1 MNLQT
6 IKLLLLRLA
15 IFCLPF
21 LTGAM
26 YSHVWDDN
34 LIYSFDV
41 LLVLLYVIWAVESRS
56 PSRGGIVFNA
66 YCSTALLKIAWSA
79 ITILPAISQVRGAAA
94 VIMLAKA
101 FLMYFY
107 LLNNVRTRETF
118 DIVVHWL
125 MVVLLFQGLVGVLQ
139 YTTGGSLGLGFLGER
154 SMAFQKSLSRV
165 RGTFRHPLQYSAF
178 IIMLIPLAFSLFIFT
193 AKSIKKTFYGVAAL
207 LALLALLLSWSR
219 SAWASLLLAFGF
231 FVLFLAKK
239 RVLSAR
245 ISIALGTVF
254 IAIGTIVV
262 AFWDLIVLR
271 FETGSDPVHRI
282 RMIEVAIPMITEN
295 PILGVG
301 LFNYEFHSMAHF
313 RFWQPVHND
322 YLRLAAETGI
332 PGVLLFLII
341 SFLVLRQGWKMLK
354 VNDRFMYAVAVGIL
368 TGHLALLIEVNFTP
382 DYQHYRVKTL
392 FWVLAAMIFAM
403 PRVMGYAEMM
413 KKLRAEKIAR
423 HERMLKERMPPPG
436 PAQENPRETRRA

>member
-6 IKLLLLRLA
+6 IKLLLLRLM

-41 LLVLLYVIWAVESRS
+41 LLILLYVIWAVESRS
-56 PSRGGIVFNA
+56 PTGGGIVFNS
-66 YCSTALLKIAWSA
+66 YCSTALVKIAWST

-101 FLMYFY
+101 FLIYFY
-107 LLNNVRTRETF
+107 LLNNVKTRATF
-118 DIVVHWL
+118 EIVVHWM
-125 MVVLLFQGLVGVLQ
+125 MVMLLFQGLVGVLQ

-219 SAWASLLLAFGF
+219 SAWASLLLTFGF

-245 ISIALGTVF
+245 ISIALGVVF
-254 IAIGTIVV
+254 IAIGSIVA

-271 FETGSDPVHRI
+271 FETGSDPIYRI

-295 PILGVG
+295 LIFGVG

-332 PGVLLFLII
+332 PGLLLFLTIG
-341 SFLVLRQGWKMLK
+341 FLVLRQGWKMLK
-354 VNDRFMYAVAVGIL
+354 INDRYMYAVAVGIL
-368 TGHLALLIEVNFTP
+368 SGHLALLIEVNFTP
-382 DYQHYRVKTL
+382 DYQHYRVKVL
-392 FWVLAAMIFAM
+392 FWVLAALIFAM
-403 PRVMGYAEMM
+403 PRVMANTEMM

-423 HERMLKERMPPPG
+423 HERMLKQRMQPPG
-436 PAQENPRETRRA
+436 ASQEKTA

>member
-6 IKLLLLRLA
+6 IKLLLLRLM

-21 LTGAM
+21 LTGTL

-41 LLVLLYVIWAVESRS
+41 LLLLLYVIWAVEGRTRS
-56 PSRGGIVFNA
+56 GGGMVFDA
-66 YCSTALLKIAWSA
+66 YCSTALVKIAWST
-79 ITILPAISQVRGAAA
+79 ISILPAISQVRGAAA
-94 VIMLAKA
+94 VIMIVKA
-101 FLMYFY
+101 FLIYFY
-107 LLNNVRTRETF
+107 LLNNVRTRATF
-118 DIVVHWL
+118 EIVVHWL
-125 MVVLLFQGLVGVLQ
+125 MVVLLLQGLIGVLQ

-193 AKSIKKTFYGVAAL
+193 AKSIKKTFYGVTAL

-239 RVLSAR
+239 RVLSVR
-245 ISIALGTVF
+245 ISLALGAVV
-254 IAIGTIVV
+254 IAIGAIVV
-262 AFWDLIVLR
+262 GFWDLIVLR
-271 FETGSDPVHRI
+271 FETGSDPIHRI

-295 PILGVG
+295 LIFGVG

-341 SFLVLRQGWKMLK
+341 CILVLRQGWKMLK
-354 VNDRFMYAVAVGIL
+354 VNDRFLYAVALGIL

-382 DYQHYRVKTL
+382 DYQHYRVKVL
-392 FWVLAAMIFAM
+392 FWVLAAMIFAI
-403 PRVMGYAEMM
+403 PRVLANMEMM

-423 HERMLKERMPPPG
+423 HERMLKERMQPPG
-436 PAQENPRETRRA
+436 ASKEQRA